1 MMTIRSR
8 KNFLPT
14 VLFSLVAWSTVFF
27 MIFFVDPQIVRDVPI
42 SGSYIPFFLL
52 LFFSLFLTAS
62 LLLSH
67 TRRGFLFA
75 LGIVVYLYLRLFGL
89 GHLLNTVL
97 LFAFLLVFE
106 LAVARSS
113 WVIFMSRGK
122 SPFVFLPYFLFCSWL
137 TRFVSTCYKNLS
149 LPN

>member
-14 VLFSLVAWSTVFF
+14 VLFSLVAWFTVFF

-52 LFFSLFLTAS
+52 LFFSLFLTGS

-113 WVIFMSRGK
+113 
-122 SPFVFLPYFLFCSWL
+122 
-137 TRFVSTCYKNLS
+137 
-149 LPN
+149 